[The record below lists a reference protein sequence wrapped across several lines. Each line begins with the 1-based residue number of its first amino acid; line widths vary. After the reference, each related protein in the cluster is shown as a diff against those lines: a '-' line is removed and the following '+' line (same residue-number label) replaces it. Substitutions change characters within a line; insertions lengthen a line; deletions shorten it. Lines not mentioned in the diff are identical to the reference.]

1 MATLTQEATAVIA
14 RFNNDPGVTDDHVRN
29 LYAAITGSPA
39 LTEQFNKAVASGAV
53 KGIDVLTNANAG
65 AEYDPVNDA
74 IRVPLSR
81 LGNPQ
86 GPQDRAE
93 ITFTMGHEVQHG
105 LNSSGRDQML
115 ASFRQ
120 DVINRAQSP
129 GPVHDYT
136 DLLQGRLDAHRTD
149 ESSSHLAGW
158 NALASMVRQGNPK
171 ATLRDVYDE
180 LPRRAEDFVTKQ
192 NGSPPTASPKS
203 NFSFSSDLSL
213 SGTEQNI
220 AAVGQHWYDNVSP
233 KLGLSGTADYPN
245 LYARGAISQIV
256 QTEHHFHPP
265 TPGVSMPVIGLD
277 MTRLK
282 LSEKQLEEAGLDFGA
297 NTTPMTYLDTSQSP
311 RTSHTFQHTKGTLQ
325 HVSPVPEATP
335 DLAAPKEQPAN
346 APRHPLHEQ
355 AEKLIKQMDRNMGRE
370 SDVYSDRMAASVA
383 KLAKESGFDRID
395 HVVLS
400 NATADRGAGETVFA
414 VKGDLKDPA
423 HEIAY
428 MPTQKAVSTPVED
441 SVQELARLDS
451 VQQQAAQSRQ
461 QSETISR
468 EQQSAPTRG
477 MA

>member
-1 MATLTQEATAVIA
+1 MATLTKEALAVIN
-14 RFNNDPGVTDDHVRN
+14 RFGNDPGVSDDHVRN
-29 LYAAITGSPA
+29 LYVAVAGSPVLA
-39 LTEQFNKAVASGAV
+39 DQFNKAVASGAV

-65 AEYDPVNDA
+65 AEYDPAKDA
-74 IRVPLSR
+74 VRVPLSR
-81 LGNPQ
+81 LTSPQ
-86 GPQDRAE
+86 SALSRTE
-93 ITFTMGHEVQHG
+93 ITFTLGHEIQHG
-105 LNSSGRDQML
+105 LNSGGRDGML
-115 ASFRQ
+115 ESFRQ
-120 DVINRAQSP
+120 DVIKRAQSP

-136 DLLQGRLDAHRTD
+136 DLVQGRLDASRND
-149 ESSSHLAGW
+149 EAISHVAGW
-158 NALASMVRQGNPK
+158 NALVSLVKDSNPN
-171 ATLRDVYDE
+171 ATLQDVYAYNQH
-180 LPRRAEDFVTKQ
+180 RAKDFVDAK
-192 NGSPPTASPKS
+192 GYPPTVTPKG
-203 NFSFSSDLSL
+203 NLTFSSDLSL
-213 SGTEQNI
+213 AGTEQNI
-220 AAVGQHWYDNVSP
+220 EATAKNWYDKVSQT
-233 KLGLSGTADYPN
+233 LGAGGSADYPN
-245 LYARGAISQIV
+245 YYARGAVSQIV
-256 QTEHHFHPP
+256 QIEHHFHPP